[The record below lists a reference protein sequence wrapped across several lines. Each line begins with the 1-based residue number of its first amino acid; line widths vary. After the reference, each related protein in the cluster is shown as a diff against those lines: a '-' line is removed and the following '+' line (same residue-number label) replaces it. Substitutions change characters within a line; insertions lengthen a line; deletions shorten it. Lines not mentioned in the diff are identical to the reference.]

1 MIEALPGVL
10 INGCL
15 VGGVLALIALA
26 LNIQYGVGRVFNIAH
41 GEFIMLGAFITY
53 TVYVGYG
60 AIAGGVD
67 PLISL
72 AVSGPLLFIIGF
84 VLYRTLFT
92 SLRTRAP
99 TQAAFEGNS
108 LLAAF
113 GLIFIIQNV
122 AILIWTGRTRA
133 YIWEH
138 EFAVPFAGTVF
149 RFSQIIAFA
158 LAIVIGVAFYIF
170 VNRTRLG
177 KAIRAAAQ
185 DPATAGLMGIN
196 INLVLALCFG
206 FGALLA
212 GIAGSLISMY
222 SSISEVMGLGYAIG
236 AIIVMVLGGLGS
248 IPGSFIGGFIIGIIG
263 SIVTHYEPA
272 LVVPAYYA
280 LFLILLLVR
289 PQGLLGK

>member
-41 GEFIMLGAFITY
+41 GEFIMLGAFIT
-53 TVYVGYG
+53 TTLFTLTGSVK
-60 AIAGGVD
+60 ID
-67 PLISL
+67 PLVSL
-72 AVSGPLLFIIGF
+72 AISGPFLFIIGF
-84 VLYRTLFT
+84 ILYRTLFT
-92 SLRTRAP
+92 SLRNRAP
-99 TQAAFEGNS
+99 SPAAFEGSS

-113 GLIFIIQNV
+113 GLIFVIQNI
-122 AILIWTGRTRA
+122 AILIWSGRTRV
-133 YIWEH
+133 YLWPH
-138 EFAVPFAGTVF
+138 DFAIPFAGTVF
-149 RFSQIIAFA
+149 RASQVVAFA
-158 LAIVIGVAFYIF
+158 LAIAIGVAFYVF
-170 VNRTRLG
+170 VNRSRLG

-196 INLVLALCFG
+196 INMVLALCFG

-212 GIAGSLISMY
+212 GLAGSLISMY

-263 SIVTHYEPA
+263 SVVTYYEPA
-272 LVVPAYYA
+272 LVIPAYYT

>member
-60 AIAGGVD
+60 AVAGGID

-72 AVSGPLLFIIGF
+72 AISGPLLFIVGF

-99 TQAAFEGNS
+99 SPAAFEGNS

-113 GLIFIIQNV
+113 GLIFVIQNV

-133 YIWEH
+133 YNWEYD
-138 EFAVPFAGTVF
+138 FPVPFAGTVF

-158 LAIVIGVAFYIF
+158 LAIVIGIVFYIF

-196 INLVLALCFG
+196 INMVLALCFG

-212 GIAGSLISMY
+212 GIAGSLLSMY

-263 SIVTHYEPA
+263 SIVTYVEPA